1 MLITVIPLQA
11 LKLLGFARDVSV
23 LYAAIGLFAIAFSMF
38 VPVLARRLQSGR
50 FYALG
55 GALLVV
61 APLALATDTLAGVA
75 AALLL
80 TSISGACL
88 LNGINLL
95 MMAHVAKP
103 DLVRAESWKF
113 FGGATA
119 WLICPVLGVFLFEH
133 AAPAWAL
140 GLSSAAG
147 LCHILYLAALGLTRA
162 PTETTELPDSA
173 LRPWRNFA
181 RFLAQPRLRL
191 ALALNTARSSFW
203 GMFFVYGPIYA
214 VAGGESD
221 TISAALVSAG
231 SGTLLLAPLFGWMAN
246 RTGVRLF
253 TMGSF
258 IAVGAMVAAV
268 PLAGANAH
276 LGMVLLIAATC
287 AGVALDAVGQV
298 TFMRAVRSRE
308 RPEMG
313 MVFSY
318 YRDAASL
325 LPHTVAALLL
335 TFFGLNAVFLA
346 TAAGMFACAWLARWI
361 PRGM

>member
-11 LKLLGFARDVSV
+11 LKLLGVARDVSV
-23 LYAAIGLFAIAFSMF
+23 LYAAIGCLALAFSLF

-50 FYALG
+50 FYAQG
-55 GALLVV
+55 SALLVA

-75 AALLL
+75 VALLL
-80 TSISGACL
+80 TAISGAVL

-95 MMAHVAKP
+95 VMAHVAKP
-103 DLVRAESWKF
+103 DLVRAESLKF
-113 FGGATA
+113 FGGGTA
-119 WLICPVLGVFLFEH
+119 WLICPALGVFLFEH

-147 LCHILYLAALGLTRA
+147 LAHVGYLAALGLLRA
-162 PTETTELPDSA
+162 PAGRAELPSGA

-181 RFLAQPRLRL
+181 RFLEQPRLRL
-191 ALALNTARSSFW
+191 AWVLNAARGSFW

-214 VAGGESD
+214 VAAGESD
-221 TISAALVSAG
+221 TVSAVLVSAG
-231 SGTLLLAPLFGWMAN
+231 SGMLFLAPLFGWYAN
-246 RTGVRLF
+246 RVGVRLF
-253 TMGSF
+253 TMASF
-258 IAVGAMVAAV
+258 AATGAAVAAI
-268 PLAGANAH
+268 PLAGSHAYV
-276 LGMVLLIAATC
+276 GMALLLAATC

-298 TFMRAVRSRE
+298 TFLRAVRSRE

-335 TFFGLNAVFLA
+335 TFFGLDAVFLA

-361 PRGM
+361 PKGM

>member
-11 LKLLGFARDVSV
+11 LKLLGVARDVSV
-23 LYAAIGLFAIAFSMF
+23 LYAAIGLFALAFSLLI
-38 VPVLARRLQSGR
+38 PILARRLQSGR

-55 GALLVV
+55 GALLMV
-61 APLALATDTLAGVA
+61 APLALATNTLAGVA
-75 AALLL
+75 VALLL

-119 WLICPVLGVFLFEH
+119 WLICPVLGVVLFEH

-147 LCHILYLAALGLTRA
+147 LSHVIYLAALGLMRA
-162 PTETTELPDSA
+162 PTETAELPAAA

-191 ALALNTARSSFW
+191 ALALNIARSSFW

-214 VAGGESD
+214 VAAGESE

-231 SGTLLLAPLFGWMAN
+231 SGMLLLAPLFGWLAN

-253 TMGSF
+253 TMASF
-258 IAVGAMVAAV
+258 VTVGVAVAAV
-268 PLAGANAH
+268 PLAGSHAY
-276 LGMVLLIAATC
+276 LGMALLVAATC

-298 TFMRAVRSRE
+298 TFLRAVRTRE

-335 TFFGLNAVFLA
+335 TFFGLDAVFLA